1 MALDLFI
8 RVTDTETGVITEMLT
23 VHDLTSKELG
33 MIHMLEDALQ
43 FKKEI
48 ILVDNVDSE

>member
-8 RVTDTETGVITEMLT
+8 RITDTETGLATDMLT
-23 VHDLTSKELG
+23 VHDLTPKELG

-48 ILVDNVDSE
+48 ILVDDLD